1 MAAKYHGIS
10 FVGEGMGRLYY
21 VVLAGLELKASPALI
36 SLSWLFLNLHIRII
50 LLWQYYPHTRVK
62 PNLG

>member
-21 VVLAGLELKASPALI
+21 VVLAGLELKASSALT

-50 LLWQYYPHTRVK
+50 SLWQYYPHTRVK